1 MASTTEWMARNGVA
15 SNLLMLVFVVGGL
28 FILGGIRQEVFPS
41 MEMAGIHIEIP
52 YPGASPDDVE
62 KGVLLVVEEVVQGID
77 GVKKVHSQAKEGVA
91 SLDIELYRSADKN
104 DVSENIKNLVEAISS
119 FPVEIEKPIVSI
131 ITQNTKVL
139 TLMVY
144 GDQSATHLRDL
155 AEMLRAELQNK
166 DGITQVTLSNPQ
178 ALEISI
184 EIPHHVLRGLNLTL
198 NEVALLIRN
207 NSRNISGGSLRT
219 QAGEILVRTL
229 SRKTRGGEFANI
241 PIISNEDGVLV
252 TLGDIAIINDG
263 FYQADTESFYD
274 GKPAIKL
281 DIYGVGDETP
291 ISVATSVK
299 DYIRETLPRLPSTV
313 NLAIFEDQS
322 VIFEERMDLLL
333 KNALFG
339 LVLVLLIIGLFIEP
353 KLAFWVMLG
362 LPVSFLG
369 SFIFF
374 DATNA
379 TINMISMFA
388 FIITIG
394 IVVDDAVIVGESIYN
409 ERKNGLSN
417 LEASIKGVQLMAA
430 PITFAVLTNIAAFMP
445 MFFIPGPIGDVFKQ
459 VPAVVVSVLIVSL
472 VETLY
477 VLPAHLSHDSKPS
490 KFWWTLSAPQR
501 YFSAALETFG
511 KEVFS
516 PILSFAVRNR
526 YSTIAC
532 GVAML
537 LICVGSVRGGYIQF
551 SFIPK
556 MDSDVI
562 TAQAT
567 LTYGAPMSE
576 SRRVRE
582 ALVDAAQRVIDAHER
597 DDGEAISQ
605 GVFSM
610 VGASIIGST
619 VNPKGGGSHE
629 VSVIVS
635 LVPGEA
641 RGFSGAAFAKEWR
654 QLTGDIAG
662 LEHLVFSGET
672 STGGAASAIQI
683 ELSHPSERIGNLA
696 AEELAVKLARFEGVE
711 DINDGFER
719 GKPQFDF
726 HVTQQARS
734 LGLTDE
740 SLANQVRA
748 RFFGVEALR
757 FQRDRSNVKV
767 MVRLPEKD
775 RNTLDTLDNMTIHT
789 PGGGEIPFV
798 QAAIANKSYSYAAI
812 RRSGGTRIIPVTA
825 NVDESSANQNAI
837 VNELQSRVM
846 PDLVKKFPG
855 LRYRFEGDSSAKNE
869 SLVALMKGLMLSLFF
884 TYALLAIPFKSFSQ
898 PLIVMLSIPFG
909 VVGAIL
915 GHYLLGYQL
924 SISSLI
930 GIVALSGVV
939 INDSL
944 VLVVTANSYRIENA
958 LSSHDAVIKAA
969 VRRLRPIL
977 LTSLTTFFGLLP
989 MLLET
994 SLRSRFLIPMA
1005 ISIGFGILFATLVIL
1020 ILVPS
1025 IYLVLEDVKTS
1036 LKSIGRKRMPLEN
1049 QPGEVER

>member
-1 MASTTEWMARNGVA
+1 
-15 SNLLMLVFVVGGL
+15 
-28 FILGGIRQEVFPS
+28 
-41 MEMAGIHIEIP
+41 
-52 YPGASPDDVE
+52 
-62 KGVLLVVEEVVQGID
+62 
-77 GVKKVHSQAKEGVA
+77 
-91 SLDIELYRSADKN
+91 
-104 DVSENIKNLVEAISS
+104 
-119 FPVEIEKPIVSI
+119 
-131 ITQNTKVL
+131 
-139 TLMVY
+139 
-144 GDQSATHLRDL
+144 
-155 AEMLRAELQNK
+155 
-166 DGITQVTLSNPQ
+166 
-178 ALEISI
+178 
-184 EIPHHVLRGLNLTL
+184 
-198 NEVALLIRN
+198 
-207 NSRNISGGSLRT
+207 
-219 QAGEILVRTL
+219 
-229 SRKTRGGEFANI
+229 
-241 PIISNEDGVLV
+241 
-252 TLGDIAIINDG
+252 
-263 FYQADTESFYD
+263 
-274 GKPAIKL
+274 
-281 DIYGVGDETP
+281 
-291 ISVATSVK
+291 
-299 DYIRETLPRLPSTV
+299 
-313 NLAIFEDQS
+313 
-322 VIFEERMDLLL
+322 
-333 KNALFG
+333 
-339 LVLVLLIIGLFIEP
+339 
-353 KLAFWVMLG
+353 
-362 LPVSFLG
+362 
-369 SFIFF
+369 
-374 DATNA
+374 
-379 TINMISMFA
+379 
-388 FIITIG
+388 
-394 IVVDDAVIVGESIYN
+394 
-409 ERKNGLSN
+409 
-417 LEASIKGVQLMAA
+417 
-430 PITFAVLTNIAAFMP
+430 
-445 MFFIPGPIGDVFKQ
+445 
-459 VPAVVVSVLIVSL
+459 
-472 VETLY
+472 
-477 VLPAHLSHDSKPS
+477 
-490 KFWWTLSAPQR
+490 
-501 YFSAALETFG
+501 
-511 KEVFS
+511 
-516 PILSFAVRNR
+516 
-526 YSTIAC
+526 
-532 GVAML
+532 
-537 LICVGSVRGGYIQF
+537 
-551 SFIPK
+551 
-556 MDSDVI
+556 
-562 TAQAT
+562 
-567 LTYGAPMSE
+567 MSE

-582 ALVDAAQRVIDAHER
+582 ALVDAAQRVLDNHDR
-597 DDGEAISQ
+597 DDGQAISQ

-641 RGFSGAAFAKEWR
+641 RGFSGAEFAKEWR

-662 LEHLVFSGET
+662 LEHLIFSGET

-740 SLANQVRA
+740 SLANQIRA

-846 PDLVKKFPG
+846 PGLVKKFPG

-958 LSSHDAVIKAA
+958 LSSHDAVIRAA

-1036 LKSIGRKRMPLEN
+1036 LKSMGRKRMPLEN